1 MMSHAAALAALP
13 DSLRGQEFAVRLPV
27 VFDLADRP

>member
-1 MMSHAAALAALP
+1 MEAYFWVP